1 MLEGSGAWKGVNE
14 GGLPLDADDEDELGL
29 AGHVEVAFLLR

>member
-1 MLEGSGAWKGVNE
+1 MECGQGKGEGK
-14 GGLPLDADDEDELGL
+14 GGLPLDAHNEDELGL

>member
-1 MLEGSGAWKGVNE
+1 MLEGSGA
-14 GGLPLDADDEDELGL
+14 LPLDADDEDELGL